1 MSTSDS
7 GFDWQATLAPYAKS
21 SYRRGLLDVATSVVP
36 YLALSVAMYLALSV
50 SWLITLALAVPAAGF
65 LVRTFCL
72 FHDCTHGSLLPSR
85 GKRLAGHL
93 LRPAAVVAVRA
104 LAPRSRGPPR
114 HLRGP
119 RQRGVGDIR
128 TLTVS
133 EFDALPSRGRLA
145 TGCSATR
152 C

>member
-1 MSTSDS
+1 
-7 GFDWQATLAPYAKS
+7 
-21 SYRRGLLDVATSVVP
+21 
-36 YLALSVAMYLALSV
+36 MYLALSV

-65 LVRTFCL
+65 LVRTFIL

-85 GKRLAGHL
+85 RANAWLGIFFGLLLLSPFVRWRHDHRVHHATSGDLAK
-93 LRPAAVVAVRA
+93 
-104 LAPRSRGPPR
+104 
-114 HLRGP
+114 
-119 RQRGVGDIR
+119 RGVGDIR

-133 EFDALPSRGRLA
+133 EFDALPSRARWR